1 MTLAERAPTDT
12 RRHAAVAAHSAAG
25 RRARGRFGAGGRGLS
40 VAGHDDDD
48 PRPLGRRHRPCPG
61 DGSTSEIPPSGAAAI
76 IAIGDN
82 AARKRIAD
90 RLDLDWVTV
99 VHPFSW
105 LHPEVPLGPGTVVC
119 SSVSAQ
125 VGADIGAHTIINNG
139 SGVGHDAQVGDF
151 VHLAVSH
158 VGAESRVDEGAFLEF
173 GSVVLPRL
181 IVGAWAMVGAGAVVM
196 AEVRPGATVIGNPAR
211 ETVSDRDMADVPFDV

>member
-1 MTLAERAPTDT
+1 MTRAERAPIDT
-12 RRHAAVAAHSAAG
+12 RRHAAVAII
-25 RRARGRFGAGGRGLS
+25 GAGQHARVVGSVLEAAGLS
-40 VAGHDDDD
+40 VAGHYDDD
-48 PRPLGRRHRPCPG
+48 PETWGGAIGRARVMGPL
-61 DGSTSEIPPSGAAAI
+61 SEIPSGAAAI

-119 SSVSAQ
+119 SSVSVQ
-125 VGADIGAHTIINNG
+125 VGAEIGAHTIINNG

-158 VGAESRVDEGAFLEF
+158 VGAESRVDEGAFLGI

-196 AEVRPGATVIGNPAR
+196 ADVPPGSTVIGNPAR
-211 ETVSDRDMADVPFDV
+211 ETVSDREIPDVTVDV

>member
-1 MTLAERAPTDT
+1 MTRAERAPIGT
-12 RRHAAVAAHSAAG
+12 RRHAAVAII
-25 RRARGRFGAGGRGLS
+25 GAGQHARVVGSVLEAAGLS
-40 VAGHDDDD
+40 VAGHYDDD
-48 PRPLGRRHRPCPG
+48 PETWGGAIGRARVRGPL
-61 DGSTSEIPPSGAAAI
+61 SEIPSGAAAI

-119 SSVSAQ
+119 SSVSVQ
-125 VGADIGAHTIINNG
+125 VGAEIGAHTIINNG

-158 VGAESRVDEGAFLEF
+158 VGAESRVDEGAFLGI

-196 AEVRPGATVIGNPAR
+196 ADVPPGSTVIGNPAR
-211 ETVSDRDMADVPFDV
+211 ETVSDREIPDVTVDV